1 MTPIEEMTD
10 EQFEKH
16 TLDILARELGPLG
29 VARYLRMHGEGTGDY
44 TRDRH
49 NWLGRLSVEQI
60 IEEAKRLEAEG
71 SGLR

>member
-1 MTPIEEMTD
+1 MTPVEKMTD

-29 VARYLRMHGEGTGDY
+29 LARYIRMHGGTGDY

-49 NWLGRLSVEQI
+49 LWLDRLTFDEVVEQVKKVRI
-60 IEEAKRLEAEG
+60 PTSE
-71 SGLR
+71 

>member
-1 MTPIEEMTD
+1 MTPVEEMTD

-29 VARYLRMHGEGTGDY
+29 LARYVRLHGLTSGDY

-49 NWLGRLSVEQI
+49 QWLDRLTYDDVVEQVKKVKI
-60 IEEAKRLEAEG
+60 PK
-71 SGLR
+71 SK